1 MASILMLSLV
11 FGPDTVSTA
20 NMMTDIAHG
29 LCACGHKVTVL
40 TTMPHYNPSDAVRA
54 NPVYRSRR
62 LYTRANEGGVDI
74 VRLWMPLKGQAVW
87 RRALD
92 YVWFHALALLLGI
105 IVIRGRQDIVYVPS
119 PPITLGL
126 AGWLL
131 SLLKG
136 AKFIYDVRELWPD
149 VPVRLGLLK
158 NKWAIQAVYALE
170 HFVYAR
176 TAAITT
182 IARSF
187 IDNLVRRGV
196 PREKLFFTPNFVDV
210 DLVSPRSKDNAF
222 AREHGLV
229 DKFVVFYAGN
239 IGLTQGLD
247 VLLVEVG
254 KLLESQEPRAKNQES
269 RTKNQ
274 EPSTQHLGLSTQDL
288 ALTTQPAIIVVIGDG
303 AGRAKLEQAVRES
316 GVSNIMC
323 LPFQPFSRVPDTY
336 ATADVCISPMKFGFS
351 YDTVPSK
358 IYTAMS
364 AARPV
369 ISACEDDTESAHLLR
384 EAEAGIVVAP
394 ESATEMAEAIMQ
406 LRHSPE
412 LARRLGANARGWV
425 VAHYSKTAVVAEYD
439 RVMRL
444 VSQAARRG

>member
-1 MASILMLSLV
+1 MASIFMLSLV

-29 LCACGHKVTVL
+29 LCTCGHKVTVL
-40 TTMPHYNPSDAVRA
+40 TTMPHYNPSDVVRA
-54 NPVYRSRR
+54 NPIYRSRR
-62 LYTRANEGGVDI
+62 LYTRTNEDGVDI

-87 RRALD
+87 RRVLD
-92 YVWFHALALLLGI
+92 YVWFHVLALLLGI

-126 AGWLL
+126 MGWLL

-158 NKWAIQAVYALE
+158 NKWAIRLVYAVE
-170 HFVYAR
+170 YFVYNR

-196 PREKLFFTPNFVDV
+196 SREKLFFTPNFVDV
-210 DLVSPRSKDNAF
+210 DLVTPRLKDNDF

-239 IGLTQGLD
+239 IGLTQGLE

-269 RTKNQ
+269 SSK
-274 EPSTQHLGLSTQDL
+274 HLGLSTQDL
-288 ALTTQPAIIVVIGDG
+288 GLRTRPAIIVVIGDG

-316 GVSNIMC
+316 GLSNIMC

-369 ISACEDDTESAHLLR
+369 VSACEADTESAHLLC
-384 EAEAGIVVAP
+384 EADAGIIVSP
-394 ESATEMAEAIMQ
+394 ESAAEMADAIQQ

-412 LARRLGANARGWV
+412 LAQRLGANARAWV
-425 VAHYSKTAVVAEYD
+425 VAYYSKTAVVAEYD

-444 VSQAARRG
+444 VSQTA

>member
-40 TTMPHYNPSDAVRA
+40 TTMPHYNPSDVVRG

-210 DLVSPRSKDNAF
+210 DLVAPRSKDNAF

-247 VLLVEVG
+247 TLLVEMG
-254 KLLESQEPRAKNQES
+254 RLLEKQDL

-274 EPSTQHLGLSTQDL
+274 EPSTQHLALSTCDL
-288 ALTTQPAIIVVIGDG
+288 ALNPQLIILVIGDG
-303 AGRAKLEQAVRES
+303 AGRAKFEQAVRES
-316 GVSNIMC
+316 GLSNIMW
-323 LPFQPFSRVPDTY
+323 LPFQPFNRVPDTY

-369 ISACEDDTESAHLLR
+369 ISACEDDTESAQLLR

-394 ESATEMAEAIMQ
+394 ESAAAMAEAILQ
-406 LRHSPE
+406 LRHSPDR
-412 LARRLGANARGWV
+412 AAQMGQNARDWV
-425 VAHYSKTAVVAEYD
+425 VRHYSKTAVVTEYD

-444 VSQAARRG
+444 VSQAA

>member
-29 LCACGHKVTVL
+29 LCVCGHKVTVL
-40 TTMPHYNPSDAVRA
+40 TTMPHYNPSDVVRG

-158 NKWAIQAVYALE
+158 NKWAIRLVYAVE
-170 HFVYAR
+170 HFVYNR

-210 DLVSPRSKDNAF
+210 DLVAPRPKDNDF

-254 KLLESQEPRAKNQES
+254 KLLERQGL

-274 EPSTQHLGLSTQDL
+274 ESSPKYLGLSTQS
-288 ALTTQPAIIVVIGDG
+288 AIIVVIGDG

-316 GVSNIMC
+316 GLSNIMC

-369 ISACEDDTESAHLLR
+369 VSACEADTESAHLLC
-384 EAEAGIVVAP
+384 EADAGIIVSP
-394 ESATEMAEAIMQ
+394 ESAAEMADAIQQ

-412 LARRLGANARGWV
+412 LARRLGANARAWV

-444 VSQAARRG
+444 VSQTA